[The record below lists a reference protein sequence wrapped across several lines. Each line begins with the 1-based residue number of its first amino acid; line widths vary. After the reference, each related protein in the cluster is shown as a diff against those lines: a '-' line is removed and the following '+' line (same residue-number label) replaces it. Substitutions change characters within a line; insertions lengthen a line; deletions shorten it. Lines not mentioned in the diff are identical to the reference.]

1 MIGSRFIHRTA
12 ARVLEQMDWH
22 RRYLQQAQWTRDL
35 RTYLFKKAGL
45 DEASHVRTAAPQGA
59 SLVLEVGCGTGAILS
74 ELPIHI
80 SRHGLDLDL
89 AALVQCR
96 VHVASASF
104 VQGNAL
110 ELPYTNEIFD
120 IVYCHFL
127 LLWVANPLQA
137 LLEMKRVTKRG
148 AYIIAFAEPDYTARL
163 DQPRELVPLGEW
175 QTEALRRQGADPSLG
190 ARLADLFFRAGIE
203 ILETGTI
210 QNAGQDPSPD
220 EWEIEWAVIESDIAG
235 YISPDEIQKMKK
247 LDQQARARRERRLY
261 VPTYF
266 AWGHT

>member
-1 MIGSRFIHRTA
+1 
-12 ARVLEQMDWH
+12 MDWH

-45 DEASHVRTAAPQGA
+45 DDASRVRIAAPQRA

-74 ELPIHI
+74 ELPNHI
-80 SRHGLDLDL
+80 SRHGLDLDF

-96 VHVASASF
+96 VHVATASL

-110 ELPYTNEIFD
+110 ELPYSNEIFD

-127 LLWVANPLQA
+127 LLWVADPLQA

-148 AYIIAFAEPDYTARL
+148 AHIIAFAEPDYTARL

-175 QTEALRRQGADPSLG
+175 QTESLQRQGADPSLG

-203 ILETGTI
+203 IIETGTI
-210 QNAGQDPSPD
+210 QNMGQAPPPD
-220 EWEIEWAVIESDIAG
+220 EWEIEWAVIESDLTG
-235 YISPDEIQKMKK
+235 FVPREEIQKMKN
-247 LDQQARARRERRLY
+247 LDQQARLHDERTLY

-266 AWGHT
+266 AWGQA